1 MSGERDYMN
10 HNSMDAM
17 SKAFVEAEKT
27 LESTISEMDNVAKA
41 LEGGALVGAGG
52 QAFTE
57 ALNNK
62 LKKRLNVLK
71 SKMHELHKDV
81 KDAQQANRE
90 AEGTAKG
97 RFQN

>member
-17 SKAFVEAEKT
+17 AKAFVEAERT
-27 LESTISEMDNVAKA
+27 LEATISEMDNIAKA
-41 LEGGALVGAGG
+41 MDGGALVGLGG
-52 QAFTE
+52 QAFAD

-71 SKMHELHKDV
+71 TKMHELHKDI

-97 RFQN
+97 RFQ